1 MGFGGRQDTAPVME
15 VINDIENNSKSSTPY
30 SVPSTPLT
38 LIEKLHQK
46 IASNEKFFSLEFFPP
61 RTPNGAV
68 NLLGKFDRIQ
78 RGCPLFC
85 DITWHPA
92 GDPSGDKETSSIT
105 IASTALN
112 YCGLETMLHMTCA
125 NQTKECVTKSLHK
138 AKSLGI
144 RNILAL
150 RGGNYNITVI
160 ISLVISKCWVRA
172 ILKPMPIFVYK
183 YSRVKLYYLRWS
195 TADKNCIV

>member
-1 MGFGGRQDTAPVME
+1 MGIGRQEASQVME
-15 VINDIENNSKSSTPY
+15 VIKDVEHNSKSSTPL
-30 SVPSTPLT
+30 SIPSTPLT

-68 NLLGKFDRIQ
+68 NLLGKFDRCAQ
-78 RGCPLFC
+78 GCPLFC

-92 GDPSGDKETSSIT
+92 GDPAGDKETSSIT

-125 NQTKECVTKSLHK
+125 NQNKEAVTKALRK

-150 RGGNYNITVI
+150 RGGQSTSYNM
-160 ISLVISKCWVRA
+160 L
-172 ILKPMPIFVYK
+172 PML
-183 YSRVKLYYLRWS
+183 LYWEPQS
-195 TADKNCIV
+195 H

>member
-1 MGFGGRQDTAPVME
+1 MGIGRQEATTTQVIDVMQDD
-15 VINDIENNSKSSTPY
+15 NHSKTSTLL

-38 LIEKLHQK
+38 LIEKLNQK
-46 IASNEKFFSLEFFPP
+46 IANNEKFFSLEFFPP

-68 NLLGKFDRIQ
+68 NLLGKFDRIA

-92 GDPSGDKETSSIT
+92 GNPSGDKETSSVT

-125 NQTKECVTKSLHK
+125 NQTKEAVTRSLQK

-144 RNILAL
+144 RSILAL
-150 RGGNYNITVI
+150 RGGKEYCVI
-160 ISLVISKCWVRA
+160 
-172 ILKPMPIFVYK
+172 
-183 YSRVKLYYLRWS
+183 
-195 TADKNCIV
+195 